1 MLRAQGIVMRYG
13 PRTAVSEVDLEV
25 RPGEILGLLG
35 PNGAGKTTLLRRLA
49 GLLPGHAGTVQI
61 GAGQIGAGDLD
72 GGDPAVDPGARARIG
87 YLPEDPPLYPDDIA
101 HQYVAYLAGLSGVPR
116 GRRKAAAAE
125 ALERVGAEK
134 LAGRLIGRLSKGQ
147 RQRVALAGAIV
158 HGPDVLLL
166 DEPSEG
172 LDPRQMVAL
181 RTLLADLKEK
191 ASIVFST
198 HLLAEAQAVCD
209 RVVVIDLGRIVL
221 DRPTGAAVTANR
233 LRVEVTGAPAADV
246 RAALLAVP
254 GVSAVDGPG
263 GGGVPPGTVCTVTS
277 PAVAEAIAAD
287 VCGRGWKLRQLAP
300 ARDDLEAAF
309 LAAVAGTLSVAAPA
323 AIVGGTPPGPRAT

>member
-1 MLRAQGIVMRYG
+1 MRYG
-13 PRTAVSEVDLEV
+13 PRTAVSDVDLELP
-25 RPGEILGLLG
+25 PGEILGLLG

-49 GLLPGHAGTVQI
+49 GLLPGHAGTV
-61 GAGQIGAGDLD
+61 DLD

-87 YLPEDPPLYPDDIA
+87 YLPEDPPLYADDIA

-116 GRRKAAAAE
+116 GKRKAAATE
-125 ALERVGAEK
+125 ALERVGADT
-134 LAGRLIGRLSKGQ
+134 LAGRLVGRLSKGQ

-158 HGPDVLLL
+158 HRPDVLLL

-181 RTLLADLKEK
+181 RTLLADLKQK

-209 RVVVIDLGRIVL
+209 RVVVIDQGRIVL
-221 DRPTGAAVTANR
+221 DRPTGSAAAANR
-233 LRVEVTGAPAADV
+233 LRVEVAGAPAADV

-254 GVSAVDGPG
+254 GVSAADGDI
-263 GGGVPPGTVCTVTS
+263 CTVTG
-277 PAVAEAIAAD
+277 PAVAEAIAAE
-287 VCGRGWKLRQLAP
+287 VCGRGWRLRQLAP

-309 LAAVAGTLSVAAPA
+309 LAAVAGVA
-323 AIVGGTPPGPRAT
+323 GTPAG